1 MLEIRNIKKSYL
13 SGENKVFAL
22 NDVSVNFRDNEFV
35 AILGPSG
42 SGKTT
47 LLNIIGGLDRY
58 DSGNLVINGRSTKK
72 YSDKDWDGYR
82 NHSIGFVFQSYNL
95 IPHQTVLANVEL
107 ALTLSGVSKAE
118 RRKRAIEVLKKVGLG
133 DQLNKKPNQMSGG
146 QMQRVAI
153 ARALVNDPDI
163 LLADEPTGAL
173 DSKTSVQI
181 MELIREISKDRLVIM
196 VTHNPKLAK
205 EYANRLIRIKDGK
218 IRKDSNP
225 YEIDQYSKETFTKP
239 EKKAKKR
246 SKKEKAPRASMSFGT
261 ALSLSFNNLLTKK
274 GRTLLTSFA
283 GSIGIIGI
291 ALILSLSSGMQ
302 AYISSIEQGTLSSY
316 PLTIESESMDF
327 SAILGQMT
335 SSGINAAEHELD
347 KIYKKPTLQNSVANL
362 SVRTQQN
369 DLAKFKTFL
378 ELNEEIYTLC
388 TDIQY
393 GYDVDLQIFKA
404 DTSAG
409 AVQVR
414 PSEVLRAVGGS
425 QSDIWTELIGDE
437 DMLSSQYDI
446 LAGNWPENHTEL
458 VLFVDENNEISD
470 LSFYAL
476 GLADLGELEAM
487 MNSEEPE
494 KQETQEENAAV
505 ELEGFDYTEFIN
517 LSFKVIPSV
526 AYYQKTDGKWVD
538 MREDEAFMK
547 KAVDAGQEL
556 KIVGIAR
563 PKNSAQSTVSGG
575 SIGYMSGLTESILE
589 LTNNSKIVKEQKEKP
604 TVDVFTG
611 LKFKTDEK
619 TKKTTATSAVS
630 MPEVVFSSKK
640 TDLPAVTPMQTQES
654 IPAMSEDE
662 IYAFIDENFENSED
676 KDKMA
681 DFVKLMLKD
690 IRSSSDRRKLMGY
703 LDEML
708 EGTEA
713 DSGQIYSYLQLMNKD
728 MKLQLL
734 SAIITAVESGERVE
748 IPSEEELT
756 KPKPQENNNNNQNS
770 NQNASGNTNNSKPQK
785 EEEKEKFST
794 STYEENLEIMG
805 VSDIAE
811 PSSIN
816 IYPLDFEAKER
827 ITEIIDEYN
836 QERIAAGNEDGTIAY
851 TDYVS
856 LIMSSV
862 TQIIDIVTYA
872 LVAFVAISLIVS
884 SIMIGIITYISVL
897 ERTKEIGILRSIGA
911 SKKDISRVFNSETII
926 VGLVSG
932 IMGILVSLLLLV
944 PINAIINAVANI
956 EKLAAMPL
964 YGGLALIA
972 ISVVLTVIAG
982 LVPSR
987 VAAKKDPVIALRSE

>member
-1 MLEIRNIKKSYL
+1 MLELRNIRKTYQ
-13 SGENKVFAL
+13 SGENKVSAL
-22 NDVSVNFRDNEFV
+22 DGVSVNFRDSEFV
-35 AILGPSG
+35 AVLGPSG

-58 DSGNLVINGRSTKK
+58 DGGNLVINGRSTKK

-82 NHSIGFVFQSYNL
+82 NHSVGFVFQSYNL

-118 RRKRAIEVLKKVGLG
+118 RRQRAIEVLNKAGLS
-133 DQLNKKPNQMSGG
+133 DQLDKKPNQMSGG

-205 EYANRLIRIKDGK
+205 EYANRLIRIKDGR
-218 IRKDSNP
+218 IRKDTNP
-225 YEIDQYSKETFTKP
+225 YEIERTEREAVRKPIKKSKG
-239 EKKAKKR
+239 KKG
-246 SKKEKAPRASMSFGT
+246 KAPRTSMSFGT

-291 ALILSLSSGMQ
+291 ALILSLSNGMQ
-302 AYISSIEQGTLSSY
+302 AYISSIEQGTLASY
-316 PLTIESESMDF
+316 PLTIESESMDL
-327 SAILGQMT
+327 SALFGQLST
-335 SSGINAAEHELD
+335 SDINAAEHELD
-347 KIYKKPTLQNSVANL
+347 KIYKRPMLENSVANMTIQ
-362 SVRTQQN
+362 TQQN
-369 DLAKFKTFL
+369 DLGRFKTFL
-378 ELNEEIYTLC
+378 ELNEEMYTLC

-409 AVQVR
+409 VVQVR
-414 PSEVLRAVGGS
+414 PSEVLEAVGGS
-425 QSDIWTELIGDE
+425 QSDIWTELVGDE
-437 DMLSSQYDI
+437 RLLATQYDI
-446 LAGNWPENHTEL
+446 LAGAWPKNHTEL

-476 GLADLGELEAM
+476 GLADIGELEEM
-487 MNSEEPE
+487 INSEDKKEE
-494 KQETQEENAAV
+494 KTEEEQQA
-505 ELEGFDYTEFIN
+505 EIQLEGFDYTEFIG
-517 LSFKVIPSV
+517 LSFKVVPSV
-526 AYYQKTDGKWVD
+526 SYYYKADGKWVD
-538 MREDEAFMK
+538 MSENEAYMK
-547 KAVDAGQEL
+547 TVVNAGQEL

-563 PKNSAQSTVSGG
+563 PKASTQSPVSGG
-575 SIGYMSGLTESILE
+575 SIGYMSGLTESVLE

-611 LKFKTDEK
+611 LKFKTDDK
-619 TKKTTATSAVS
+619 NKKTTATAAVS
-630 MPEVVFSSKK
+630 MPDVVFSAK
-640 TDLPAVTPMQTQES
+640 TAALPDAVPMQTQED
-654 IPAMSEDE
+654 IPTMSEDE
-662 IYAFIDENFENSED
+662 IYDFINNNIED
-676 KDKMA
+676 A
-681 DFVKLMLKD
+681 AERERLTEFVRLMLKD
-690 IRSSSDRRKLMGY
+690 VRSSSDRKKLMSY
-703 LDEML
+703 LEEML
-708 EGTEA
+708 AGTES
-713 DSGQIYSYLQLMNKD
+713 DPQQVYNYIQLMNKD
-728 MKLQLL
+728 TKLKLL
-734 SAIITAVESGERVE
+734 SVVIMAVESGEKVE
-748 IPSEEELT
+748 IPSEEELK
-756 KPKPQENNNNNQNS
+756 KPGSNS
-770 NQNASGNTNNSKPQK
+770 GSGNSSSSNNNSKPK

-794 STYEENLEIMG
+794 STYEENLSILG
-805 VSDIAE
+805 VADIAQ
-811 PSSIN
+811 PSTIN
-816 IYPLDFEAKER
+816 IYPVGFEAKER
-827 ITEIIDEYN
+827 IAEIIEEYN
-836 QERIAAGNEDGTIAY
+836 QQQIDAGNEAGAIVY

-856 LIMSSV
+856 LVMSSV

-872 LVAFVAISLIVS
+872 LVAFVAISLVVS

-926 VGLVSG
+926 VGFVSG
-932 IMGILVSLLLLV
+932 VMGILVSLLLLI

-956 EKLAAMPL
+956 EGLAAMPL
-964 YGGLALIA
+964 YGGIALIV